1 METLERTDLVHGA
14 HVDDAV
20 PLRRHPQDLIQDL
33 LHVQLLTLSVVEP
46 VDDRGAFH
54 SQLLQHSTS
63 GGYRPGDRRAAA
75 SRLITSASLKGNTIA
90 PPSGGGGDRTL
101 YFCFVVVCLYHE

>member
-1 METLERTDLVHGA
+1 MTHLVHGA

-63 GGYRPGDRRAAA
+63 GGCRQGDRTAAA
-75 SRLITSASLKGNTIA
+75 SRLITSTSLKVNTIA
-90 PPSGGGGDRTL
+90 PPSGGRGERNL
-101 YFCFVVVCLYHE
+101 YFCFAFVCFYHE